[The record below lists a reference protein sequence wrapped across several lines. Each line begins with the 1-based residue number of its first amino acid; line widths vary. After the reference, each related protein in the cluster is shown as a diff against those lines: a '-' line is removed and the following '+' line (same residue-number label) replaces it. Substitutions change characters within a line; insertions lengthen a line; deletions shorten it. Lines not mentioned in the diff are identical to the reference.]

1 MEEGTIHDD
10 LTQFLPYK
18 EKFEEVIACKYAN
31 ETAKMSYFCKMGHL
45 NLLKSLLQ
53 DSDDKNRQDDDKYSI
68 MHCASEHGQFKIL
81 EYLVPLWSKI
91 DPKKCIIKLFAP
103 HVNGSEFQDTLFH

>member
-1 MEEGTIHDD
+1 MFFCDFRGWSIMEEGTIHDD

-18 EKFEEVIACKYAN
+18 EKFEEVIASKYAN

-53 DSDDKNRQDDDKYSI
+53 DSDDRNLQDEDMYSI

-81 EYLVPLWSKI
+81 EYLDQLW
-91 DPKKCIIKLFAP
+91 PK
-103 HVNGSEFQDTLFH
+103 NN